1 MVDPII
7 TGPDGKC
14 RAHVRLLVKWDKE
27 GYHILPICQQSFDFF
42 VFLCYSYINSYLQN
56 HMPKG
61 VRSETAVYAESSSLE
76 KEKMEQHA
84 KELSKKT
91 KELAPLY
98 ADLCEAATKD
108 AGYTE
113 DEAKQVKKIFNDPA
127 VKKEILLRFA
137 ETNDPSIKMEDVVN
151 AAFDKK
157 DHIKTLLEQRQKDL
171 ASLKG
176 KRVYWNSQ
184 LSKLTKAGQLI
195 PEKSK
200 AIKDRIKQLEKQ
212 ERKLSTSNLQIPGE
226 IFLEEIPESSMV
238 QDKWTPKYE
247 DSETPADDAAVDR
260 MFKDINRLPSKTAEQ
275 LENEEEFDFL
285 GKSNK
290 PDVRRE
296 IEAATPGFKKPSKET
311 QPEQPHG
318 KMDIGETDESQRM
331 VEMPVIT
338 DEVLKKYNKEKGIG
352 FGDWLSGGENP
363 INPSADAELP
373 TQIGMDKIKRDA
385 GIIDQGREE
394 TPETDAEEEA
404 RVEFTDWMTHNG
416 TSKKLMEK
424 YPTKEAM
431 KGFLDHPS
439 LWSRINGDYD
449 SALKAYTDF
458 ISLES
463 AGAAKIDKRSAMG
476 KERGTKTPSIMA
488 RENEGIG
495 EMNEILQK
503 HTTHIADFN
512 LRQNEKGEFVV
523 EMVTDDKTRSEVIKA
538 KNLKDAQK
546 EFDRRIEKVQ
556 KGLAKYKK
564 DSMPDFGDWAADS
577 DAKLRHEL
585 EVQQAMSAQGES
597 DEQEAESQ
605 QKVEEFFE
613 KTPDTNIGRTEWVNA
628 FNDTSVWDLM
638 AATSVMKDA
647 LRSVGLN
654 SLADKKYSF
663 SDYVDI
669 TEHPS
674 FMEKLTGKP
683 EKIKKALQLFHEK
696 YQALKG
702 PATATGLAG
711 EILGRR
717 KAAREAEE
725 KQRLGG
731 LA

>member
-1 MVDPII
+1 MSE
-7 TGPDGKC
+7 THARK
-14 RAHVRLLVKWDKE
+14 R
-27 GYHILPICQQSFDFF
+27 
-42 VFLCYSYINSYLQN
+42 
-56 HMPKG
+56 G
-61 VRSETAVYAESSSLE
+61 VRSETAVFAESSSE
-76 KEKMEQHA
+76 KEALKQQAKTLIEKS
-84 KELSKKT
+84 KELS
-91 KELAPLY
+91 LHY
-98 ADLCEAATKD
+98 AKDSEAVIRQ
-108 AGYTE
+108 AGYKNGE
-113 DEAKQVKKIFNDPA
+113 MNEAQDLFKNPLI
-127 VKKEILLRFA
+127 KKEILSRFA
-137 ETNDPSIKMEDVVN
+137 EINDPKTKMVDVLQGVLDEKETISRLIQN
-151 AAFDKK
+151 
-157 DHIKTLLEQRQKDL
+157 RQKDL

-184 LSKLTKAGQLI
+184 LSKLTKTGELI

-200 AIKDRIKQLEKQ
+200 AIKDRVKQLEKQ
-212 ERKLSTSNLQIPGE
+212 EKRLSTSYLRLPGS
-226 IFLEEIPESSMV
+226 IFLEGLPTSTVIEN
-238 QDKWTPKYE
+238 DYKPKYE
-247 DSETPADDAAVDR
+247 DAETPADDEAIDR
-260 MFKDINRLPSKTAEQ
+260 MFRDINRLPSKTQEE
-275 LENEEEFDFL
+275 LEHEEEFDFL

-296 IEAATPGFKKPSKET
+296 IEATTPGFKKPSKET

-503 HTTHIADFN
+503 HTTDIADFN

-696 YQALKG
+696 YQSLKG
-702 PATATGLAG
+702 PAAVTGLAG